1 MLYINLMIKFALNQN
16 YCQMKKSVV
25 ICVMVMLAVMGVHGS
40 TKPMNDIDRQRLTE
54 AVKMMDSGSADVAL
68 ITLDDLSEL
77 YPEDYVV
84 MYERLVALSMLDEY
98 DMVIKGAKKL
108 IKHPD
113 VNYLLY
119 QLYGNAYDCAGK
131 PKEAKKIYE
140 QGLKRFP
147 NAGALWLELGNL
159 SLLKNEYNEALNC
172 YNKGIEVEPNFASNY
187 YRAAQLYLDSTEP
200 VMGLIYGETEILLSP
215 GGTNRR
221 NELSRKMVEC
231 YEKNIKIDGD
241 TTSITFTQNIPY
253 ILVSKEPQ
261 ITVLCAFSGIYEG
274 CAAAAAISMCA
285 NGDCPPPHS
294 IKFLIEFRKSLV
306 ETYIERGE
314 ELFGESMYLF
324 QYLNKMLASAGVWE
338 AYNYWLFGSVYTEDF
353 AEWIKQDGNAA
364 KLQAMGK
371 WFEDNGFVLGD
382 GRSVGYLSLYTH
394 GKPLTVAEA
403 SAKYQSLLAVPEGIN
418 DHDQTETSK

>member
-1 MLYINLMIKFALNQN
+1 
-16 YCQMKKSVV
+16 MKKRVIICLMVVLSVMSV
-25 ICVMVMLAVMGVHGS
+25 RGS
-40 TKPMNDIDRQRLTE
+40 AKQMSDIDRQRLAD

-68 ITLDDLSEL
+68 ITLDELSEL
-77 YPEDYVV
+77 YPDDYVV
-84 MYERLVALSMLDEY
+84 MYERLAALSMLDEY
-98 DMVIKGAKKL
+98 DKVIKGAKKL

-113 VNYLLY
+113 VNYMLY
-119 QLYGNAYDCAGK
+119 QLYGNAYDCVGK

-159 SLLKNEYNEALNC
+159 SLLEKEYSEALNC
-172 YNKGIEVEPNFASNY
+172 YSKGIEVEPNFASNY

-200 VMGLIYGETEILLSP
+200 VMGLIYGETEVLLNP
-215 GGTNRR
+215 GGTDRH

-274 CAAAAAISMCA
+274 CAAVAAVSMRT
-285 NGDCPPPHS
+285 NGDCPPQHS
-294 IKFLIEFRKSLV
+294 MKFLIEFRKSLV

-314 ELFGESMYLF
+314 DLFGESMYLL
-324 QYLNKMLASAGVWE
+324 QYLNKMLASGVWE
-338 AYNYWLFGSVYTEDF
+338 AYNYWLFGAVYAEDF
-353 AEWIKQDGNAA
+353 AEWVKQDGNAA

-371 WFEDNGFVLGD
+371 WFDDNRFVLGD
-382 GRSVGYLSLYTH
+382 GRSVGYLSLYAH

-403 SAKYQSLLAVPEGIN
+403 SAKYRSLFAVSKGGD
-418 DHDQTETSK
+418 DHGQTETSR